1 MVYQQDCISV
11 FSFFP
16 LSGCVVRPDVQQ
28 RANRIALWVMKF
40 NSVDL
45 LVR

>member
-1 MVYQQDCISV
+1 MVYRRGCNSV

-28 RANRIALWVMKF
+28 RTERIALWVMQFK
-40 NSVDL
+40 SVDL

>member
-1 MVYQQDCISV
+1 MVYQRGCSSV

-16 LSGCVVRPDVQQ
+16 LSGCVVRPDVQE
-28 RANRIALWVMKF
+28 RAKRIALWVMKF
-40 NSVDL
+40 TSVDL